1 MTFLKRSIRAALPAK
16 VLAPLRD
23 VKNALFQ
30 TRTYYERSERREL
43 MRKSFCALGFNG
55 ISGDYLEFGSWGG
68 MTFTLAYQEAGGHTF
83 AVNCGRST
91 PFKACRQQ
99 AGPEDEHPN
108 WVEGDMS
115 TSLENFKAICR
126 QNGIPDEDYTTV
138 PGYYQDT
145 IAHEDRIGLPLPNDV
160 AMAYIDCDLF
170 SSTKIV
176 FQFLGARMKHGMIL
190 ALDDYFCYSPHT
202 LSGERLA
209 CLEFL
214 RNDRRFHFSPFV
226 QFGWH
231 GMSFIVE
238 DRAMPPSSDPGIL

>member
-91 PFKACRQQ
+91 PFKACRHKP
-99 AGPEDEHPN
+99 GPKMNTP
-108 WVEGDMS
+108 
-115 TSLENFKAICR
+115 
-126 QNGIPDEDYTTV
+126 
-138 PGYYQDT
+138 
-145 IAHEDRIGLPLPNDV
+145 IGSRE
-160 AMAYIDCDLF
+160 I
-170 SSTKIV
+170 
-176 FQFLGARMKHGMIL
+176 
-190 ALDDYFCYSPHT
+190 
-202 LSGERLA
+202 
-209 CLEFL
+209 
-214 RNDRRFHFSPFV
+214 
-226 QFGWH
+226 
-231 GMSFIVE
+231 
-238 DRAMPPSSDPGIL
+238 